1 MKKLMLV
8 LVLTVMSVNVASAKG
23 GSVGHATMAHAS
35 VGHATM
41 AHASGASHMMV
52 HGSSNHQPDNHT
64 GKKLTKEE
72 SITVFVTFFTF
83 LIITGFAVAWSGD

>member
-23 GSVGHATMAHAS
+23 GSVGHATMAY
-35 VGHATM
+35 ATT
-41 AHASGASHMMV
+41 ASHMMV

>member
-23 GSVGHATMAHAS
+23 GS